1 MGLFHRRK
9 KEDKTA
15 AAPEPK
21 RLLRKARRSARIT
34 QSPNAENAS
43 PHELSV
49 EESGVSEDGQG
60 PEGPG
65 NVQGENIRRHTRDER
80 GRTEPSSYGDSPLNY
95 LQTDD
100 YTHDCNR
107 PNDNNVHSRL
117 YNGEYPREHNHSYT
131 ANVNSSSI
139 DTNDDSYD
147 STPGLSRSVSPAL
160 SDTETL
166 AYTKTQ
172 RLQLQETY
180 AENFSVY
187 LPYLLRR
194 LRVEN
199 RRRSPS
205 PSSDTTV
212 ASIQPAIMGRSVDEY
227 THKRTM
233 VVASELLG
241 KILVFASAEDFEA
254 FKISQKNKERGD
266 KGEKKKEKAKSDKS
280 KRRSSDGQPKNSIPE
295 SRQQRNSMSENRQQR
310 NSIHESRQRHN
321 SIHEN
326 GQRHNSIHERHARNS
341 TSGTHQ
347 NGHLNSNHH
356 SGVSAEDGQAANP
369 ILRVSVPY
377 MSVFRRKVPY
387 MIFECLSEGELV
399 PFCAV
404 HMRTH
409 AHFRRYLMHFTP
421 PNGTPF
427 TVAVFQNN
435 FRPFSDFEYN
445 HTRFRVVGTSVA
457 AHYLSPYNPE
467 LKLLVV
473 DATQPALCDNLVPRA
488 RRPSRR
494 GSAASTSSSER
505 MPSSE
510 MEDPVPEAS
519 NRILLEDS
527 GGFSRPVRNYIPN
540 ELPPFGLFM
549 DACAEPGSRS
559 LLPRKFADAGKVVL
573 YEPPEQESSLDSL
586 VLTSVMLTLRETALR
601 TTTRYPNSVLL
612 GPMAALYQSQT
623 PGITASM

>member
-9 KEDKTA
+9 KQDKTA

-21 RLLRKARRSARIT
+21 RLLRKARGSARIT

-49 EESGVSEDGQG
+49 EESQASEDRQG
-60 PEGPG
+60 PAGPG
-65 NVQGENIRRHTRDER
+65 NGQGENIRRHTRDER
-80 GRTEPSSYGDSPLNY
+80 GRTEPSSYGDSTFNY
-95 LQTDD
+95 PQTDD

-117 YNGEYPREHNHSYT
+117 YNTEYPREHNHSHT

-147 STPGLSRSVSPAL
+147 STPGFSRSVSPAL

-266 KGEKKKEKAKSDKS
+266 KGEKKKEKAK
-280 KRRSSDGQPKNSIPE
+280 RRSSDGQPKNSIPE
-295 SRQQRNSMSENRQQR
+295 SRQRNSMSENRQR
-310 NSIHESRQRHN
+310 NSIHENRQR
-321 SIHEN
+321 
-326 GQRHNSIHERHARNS
+326 NSIHERHARNS

-347 NGHLNSNHH
+347 NGHLVSNHH
-356 SGVSAEDGQAANP
+356 SGASAEDGQAANP

-427 TVAVFQNN
+427 TVPVFQNN

>member
-9 KEDKTA
+9 KQDKTA

-21 RLLRKARRSARIT
+21 RLLRKARGSARIT
-34 QSPNAENAS
+34 RSPNAENAS
-43 PHELSV
+43 PHELLV
-49 EESGVSEDGQG
+49 EESGASEDRQG
-60 PEGPG
+60 PERPG
-65 NVQGENIRRHTRDER
+65 NGQDENVRSQPLEER
-80 GRTEPSSYGDSPLNY
+80 GRIESSSYRDSPLNY
-95 LQTDD
+95 HQSNA
-100 YTHDCNR
+100 YAHDCNR
-107 PNDNNVHSRL
+107 PNDNNVHSPL
-117 YNGEYPREHNHSYT
+117 YNTEYPREHNHSYT

-139 DTNDDSYD
+139 DTNDDPYD

-199 RRRSPS
+199 RRRLPL

-233 VVASELLG
+233 VVALELLG

-266 KGEKKKEKAKSDKS
+266 KGEKKKEKAKQ
-280 KRRSSDGQPKNSIPE
+280 RLSDGQPKNSIPE
-295 SRQQRNSMSENRQQR
+295 SRQRNSMSENRQRNSMSENRQR
-310 NSIHESRQRHN
+310 NSIHENRQR
-321 SIHEN
+321 
-326 GQRHNSIHERHARNS
+326 NSIHERHARNS

-356 SGVSAEDGQAANP
+356 SGASAEDGQAASP
-369 ILRVSVPY
+369 ILRVLVPY

-494 GSAASTSSSER
+494 GSAASTLLSER

-527 GGFSRPVRNYIPN
+527 GGFLRPVRNYIPN

-549 DACAEPGSRS
+549 DACAEPGSRL

-573 YEPPEQESSLDSL
+573 YEPPEQESSLDLL